1 MRDTIKQEGLPYTQ
15 IVNEIIQ
22 DKSVSLKAIGLFT
35 FMSHKAQMKGVK
47 WNFTIRSMAKQMKD
61 GEDSIRSGLQ
71 ELKQSGWIT
80 YTKHTDGTGEYLL
93 KASIKPKQE
102 NPDKALDSQNRETP
116 RREIPMKGNPTPINN
131 KDSFNKKDSLNK
143 KDTHTRNQNF
153 EIDNFVPNQ
162 ASLDRIKK
170 NPGCELLN
178 PSELELLV
186 EDFKDRMRERKS
198 SWKDI
203 QSQFRTYVSKG
214 WVTPNKLKKGTVDS
228 KSSIEKQ
235 LLQMKIEKQRRLT

>member
-15 IVNEIIQ
+15 VVNEIIQ

-71 ELKQSGWIT
+71 ELKQLGWIT

-116 RREIPMKGNPTPINN
+116 RREIPMKGNSTPINK

-143 KDTHTRNQNF
+143 KDIHTRNQNF
-153 EIDNFVPNQ
+153 EIENFKPNE
-162 ASLDRIKK
+162 ASLNRIKK
-170 NPGCELLN
+170 NPGCESLN

-186 EDFKDRMRERKS
+186 GDFKDRMRERKS

-214 WVTPNKLKKGTVDS
+214 WVAPNKLKKGTVDS

>member
-15 IVNEIIQ
+15 VVNEIIQ